1 MKLNSKTNNL
11 ILKEKIKTKTPIKK
25 IRLSCWRVKL
35 KKKYSIKKTPKNK

>member
-25 IRLSCWRVKL
+25 NQIELL
-35 KKKYSIKKTPKNK
+35 EGEIEKNLFN